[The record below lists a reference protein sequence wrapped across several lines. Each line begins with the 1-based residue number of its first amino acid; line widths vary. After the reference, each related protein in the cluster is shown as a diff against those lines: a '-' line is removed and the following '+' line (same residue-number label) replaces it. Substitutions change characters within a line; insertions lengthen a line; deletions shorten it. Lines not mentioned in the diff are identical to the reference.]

1 MRKSSA
7 RFNSRLIAQRQRLKE
22 DFKMADEENV
32 ENVVLKKK
40 KGSKKNKKGW
50 RKKTDIVD
58 VEEHLEDIRREERTG
73 YDDGCEPK

>member
-1 MRKSSA
+1 
-7 RFNSRLIAQRQRLKE
+7 
-22 DFKMADEENV
+22 MADEENV
-32 ENVVLKKK
+32 ENVALRKK

-73 YDDGCEPK
+73 YGGCEPWSDIFIIINKPGQDKEAQFQRQR